1 MVSSSVFDELLG
13 IPYPACIFLKFGW
26 VGGGVNIGAASGER
40 LGKTTPDRCHL
51 YNPTQI
57 IMIRSHGH
65 WILTH
70 MWIWITDIDAIFYP
84 VLKM

>member
-40 LGKTTPDRCHL
+40 FGKTTPDRCHL
-51 YNPTQI
+51 YNPTQYYDTVSWSLNI
-57 IMIRSHGH
+57 NSHVNMVNRYQCN
-65 WILTH
+65 LLSCT
-70 MWIWITDIDAIFYP
+70 
-84 VLKM
+84 